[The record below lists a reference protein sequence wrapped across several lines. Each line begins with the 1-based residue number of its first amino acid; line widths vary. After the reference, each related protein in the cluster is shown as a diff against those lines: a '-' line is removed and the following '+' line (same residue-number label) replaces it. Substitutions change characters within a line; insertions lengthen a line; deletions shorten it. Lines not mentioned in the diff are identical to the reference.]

1 MINYVQFDD
10 NQIDNRKY
18 IIAGIILYLPIIT
31 LNIMTYITLYN
42 IKNNI
47 NNLIS
52 DQEDIEYVDKVKY
65 LVDYVCNIVNC

>member
-1 MINYVQFDD
+1 MDSVQF
-10 NQIDNRKY
+10 NYHRINRKY
-18 IIAGIILYLPIIT
+18 VIIGIILYIPVIT

-52 DQEDIEYVDKVKY
+52 NQENTEYINKVKY
-65 LVDYVCNIVNC
+65 LVDYVCNIVSC